1 MDDNGARLCLQRKA
15 IAGRKTMTALTT
27 LSTTTVAPPDMVH
40 GVIPV
45 LDVGPFLAGA
55 PGARGRLGGQ
65 LRFAFEHVGFYYLR
79 GHGVPQSLIDATFAT
94 AARFHAQPLE
104 QKLAVKVSVARQEVS
119 KAG

>member
-1 MDDNGARLCLQRKA
+1 
-15 IAGRKTMTALTT
+15 MTALTT
-27 LSTTTVAPPDMVH
+27 LSTTTVAPPNMVD

-94 AARFHAQPLE
+94 AARCARSCWRSMSRE
-104 QKLAVKVSVARQEVS
+104 SRLAFTPRLTL
-119 KAG
+119 